1 MYKCKICGNIKY
13 FTELK
18 NIATKV
24 ICTDEGLPLPI
35 LSQDI
40 LLSIV
45 EIYCDICRAS
55 TEDKEI
61 LDDEGRPI
69 DLSEQE
75 DPPDIQYSG

>member
-1 MYKCKICGNIKY
+1 MYNCLTCGNVKY

-24 ICTDEGLPLPI
+24 ICTDEGVPMPT

-45 EIYCDICRAS
+45 EVYCELCKAS
-55 TEDKEI
+55 TEDELI
-61 LDDEGRPI
+61 ANDDGSKL
-69 DLSEQE
+69 DLSDQ
-75 DPPDIQYSG
+75 DPPDIGYSG